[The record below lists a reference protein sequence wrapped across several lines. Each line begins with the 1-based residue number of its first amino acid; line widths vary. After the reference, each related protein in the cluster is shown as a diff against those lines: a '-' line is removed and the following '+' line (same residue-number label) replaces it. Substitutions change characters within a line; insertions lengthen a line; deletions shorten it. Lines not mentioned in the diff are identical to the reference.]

1 MLPIEHY
8 IKIWYNEKNE
18 FMENIADKMD
28 KSKICDKMRE
38 LQEKI
43 DYQFNDEELLALA
56 MNSVK
61 ISCKEGGKNHKE
73 YANEGLATVGDA
85 VLKVV
90 IADHL
95 YEQGV
100 KTKGAITIKK
110 SELENN
116 ETFYN
121 ITKEEGLMGYA
132 YNEAYFQ
139 SDNPPQHK
147 QVVHKAHDP
156 YIEAIVGAIFKD
168 CGFNGVKKWILT
180 WLLPRLEKYKK

>member
-1 MLPIEHY
+1 
-8 IKIWYNEKNE
+8 
-18 FMENIADKMD
+18 MD
-28 KSKICDKMRE
+28 KSKICDKMCE

-43 DYQFNDEELLALA
+43 AYQFNDEELLALA

-61 ISCKEGGKNHKE
+61 ISCKEGGKKHKE

-110 SELENN
+110 ANLKIIR
-116 ETFYN
+116 FF
-121 ITKEEGLMGYA
+121 IK
-132 YNEAYFQ
+132 
-139 SDNPPQHK
+139 
-147 QVVHKAHDP
+147 
-156 YIEAIVGAIFKD
+156 
-168 CGFNGVKKWILT
+168 
-180 WLLPRLEKYKK
+180 